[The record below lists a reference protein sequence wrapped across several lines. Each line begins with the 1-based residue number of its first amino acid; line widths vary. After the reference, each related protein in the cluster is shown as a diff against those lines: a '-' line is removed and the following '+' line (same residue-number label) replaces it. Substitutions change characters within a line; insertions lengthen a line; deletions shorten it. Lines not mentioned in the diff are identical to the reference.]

1 MRKYELVLDQIQKS
15 LDNYLQSKRMEF
27 ARLFFI
33 SDDEL
38 LDLLAQAKNPH
49 ML

>member
-1 MRKYELVLDQIQKS
+1 MV
-15 LDNYLQSKRMEF
+15 F
-27 ARLFFI
+27 PRLFFI

-49 ML
+49 LLQGHMRKLFENVV